1 MSQGQQQI
9 TRLQRPSRYA
19 HMRTLAAMPP
29 CDSHVMA
36 SLSLAIGPPTMID
49 IITVSTHDAKKL
61 AGELVRLLEAEEH
74 TVRMLIGRQ
83 SQGAIEE
90 AKTSRDAVLIIWS
103 EDAPSQTYMREW
115 LRQIDAS
122 RLIEIA
128 TSPGW
133 PERKDRKAPV
143 IDFSSWRGE
152 RGGRAW
158 NALSDRLKAVAR
170 GIEPPKPPARHA
182 AIALGVVSVAIV
194 SIAANVRDHL
204 SLAPEHAS
212 ASAPQEQ
219 TVQLEAPTDAVG
231 GAIYATEP
239 GSIDDLTAIAPV
251 RVLNAQQLHLAPIEL
266 TRVNLDPIPEVRDPT
281 FIERI
286 QTFNPLAREEPAET
300 SGN

>member
-1 MSQGQQQI
+1 
-9 TRLQRPSRYA
+9 
-19 HMRTLAAMPP
+19 MRTLAAMPP
-29 CDSHVMA
+29 RDGHVKP
-36 SLSLAIGPPTMID
+36 SLTFVIGPPTMID

-61 AGELVRLLEAEEH
+61 AAELVRLLEAEEH
-74 TVRMLIGRQ
+74 TVRLLVGRQ
-83 SQGAIEE
+83 SQGAIED

-115 LRQIDAS
+115 LRQIEAS

-128 TSPGW
+128 TAQGW
-133 PERKDRKAPV
+133 PERKDRRAPV
-143 IDFSSWRGE
+143 IDFSTWRGE

-158 NALSDRLKAVAR
+158 NTLSDRLKAVAR

-182 AIALGVVSVAIV
+182 AVALGIVSAAIV
-194 SIAANVRDHL
+194 GVAANVRDQI

-231 GAIYATEP
+231 GALYATEP
-239 GSIDDLTAIAPV
+239 GSVDDLTALAPI
-251 RVLNAQQLHLAPIEL
+251 RSLNTAQLHVAPIEL
-266 TRVNLDPIPEVRDPT
+266 TLVDLDPIPEVRDPT

-286 QTFNPLAREEPAET
+286 QTFNPLAREDEATEA